1 MSLIIN
7 NLFGTMH
14 MYYSFS
20 PTIASKASR
29 KNGQSDSVV
38 VNFCK
43 GVMHMGKKVEIWF
56 EGFNISLGFITLKFK
71 KPTNVSTES
80 GKVNNF

>member
-1 MSLIIN
+1 
-7 NLFGTMH
+7 

-20 PTIASKASR
+20 PTIASQAFR
-29 KNGQSDSVV
+29 NNGQSDSVF

-43 GVMHMGKKVEIWF
+43 GVIRMGKKAEKWF
-56 EGFNISLGFITLKFK
+56 EGFNVSLGFITLKFK
-71 KPTNVSTES
+71 KPTNVFTES